1 MAIGSNIKIINS
13 FSMATSKPL
22 DDREVVSTIEEMLAI
37 PDYLKWIGMQVYVTD
52 NNTRFK
58 WDGTAWFV
66 EHLGFCKGEGAPGE
80 DQYSAGDMYIDTS
93 TGDLY
98 YKILNTSNVLAWE
111 LQTNIIGPQG
121 IQGEQGI
128 RGIHGSYWYTGT
140 SMTGT
145 STDPTLFPDSGID
158 QAEVND
164 CYINVDNGQMYQ
176 CVTAGNSGTAEWIY
190 TGTLKGTQ
198 GIQGPQG
205 DPGEQGP
212 PGIQG
217 MQGPKGTMIYTGV
230 DLLGPTSSG
239 AQAFPDAENIA
250 DIDIL
255 ASDLYLNSEYGH
267 VYKSEND
274 GKGNEVLWNRV
285 GVLKTGSFYLSSSMD
300 AEDSGSYTYPL
311 SGIAYAN
318 VNDIAINSSNGKL
331 FVCVDEGDPNTATW
345 KYYGYFTANTAI
357 NDIYNH
363 EIGKYVYGI
372 ANVENKTLRI
382 TLGDGSYTDLN
393 IQINTYQGATE
404 AASGVAGL
412 VPVAAAGDQAKYL
425 RADGT
430 WATVDQVSCDSALS
444 TTSTNPVQNAVITAK
459 LNELQTQITN
469 LTNTVNSKLASNA
482 KITLSG
488 DVSGTGTF
496 ANNAVTITTTVA
508 DDSHNHTIANID
520 NLQSQLNTISSNAT
534 SAKSVTDK
542 YATMLNII
550 GNNQ

>member
-58 WDGTAWFV
+58 WDGTTWFV

-98 YKILNTSNVLAWE
+98 YKILNASNVLAWE

-128 RGIHGSYWYTGT
+128 RGVHGSYWYTGT

-176 CVTAGNSGTAEWIY
+176 CVTAGNAGTAEWVY

-217 MQGPKGTMIYTGV
+217 IQGPRGTGIFSGEE
-230 DLLGPTSSG
+230 LLGKTAEGGQS
-239 AQAFPDAENIA
+239 FPDAAGLEQ
-250 DIDIL
+250 IDII
-255 ASDLYLNSEYGH
+255 ANDVYVNSIYGH
-267 VYKSEND
+267 TFSAKET
-274 GKGNEVLWNRV
+274 GKGNEVLWIRT
-285 GVLKTGSFYLSSSMD
+285 GCLKTGSLYINDIINGADDGIYS
-300 AEDSGSYTYPL
+300 YPL
-311 SGIAYAN
+311 SGISYAN
-318 VNDIAINSSNGKL
+318 AGDISINPTTGKIYI
-331 FVCVDEGDPNTATW
+331 CIEEGDPNTATW
-345 KYYGYFTANTAI
+345 QSMGSFTSAMSVNDTYG
-357 NDIYNH
+357 H

-372 ANVENKTLRI
+372 ANVGNKTLRI

-444 TTSTNPVQNAVITAK
+444 TTSTNPVQNAVITTK
-459 LNELQTQITN
+459 LNDLQTQITN
-469 LTNTVNSKLASNA
+469 LTNIVNGKLASTA

>member
-58 WDGTAWFV
+58 WDGTTWFV
-66 EHLGFCKGEGAPGE
+66 EHLGFCKGEDAPGE

-98 YKILNTSNVLAWE
+98 YKILNTSNALAWE

-145 STDPTLFPDSGID
+145 SADPTVFPDSGID

-190 TGTLKGTQ
+190 TGTLKGTP

-205 DPGEQGP
+205 ERGEQGDIGP
-212 PGIQG
+212 EGPQGIRG
-217 MQGPKGTMIYTGV
+217 SNLFSGTE
-230 DLLGPTSSG
+230 LLGPTPSTG
-239 AQAFPDAENIA
+239 QVFPDAVALA
-250 DIDIL
+250 DIDIVPN
-255 ASDLYLNSEYGH
+255 DTYINSYYGH
-267 VYKSEND
+267 MYSSLSS
-274 GKGNEVLWNRV
+274 GKGNEVLWNRIGIMKPPV
-285 GVLKTGSFYLSSSMD
+285 IYLNNQINSTESGVF
-300 AEDSGSYTYPL
+300 AYPL
-311 SGIAYAN
+311 SGIEYAN
-318 VNDIAINSSNGKL
+318 VGDWSIHPGKGWL
-331 FVCVDEGDPNTATW
+331 YTCVTEGDPNTATW
-345 KYYGYFTANTAI
+345 QSMGSFTSAMSVSDTYG
-357 NDIYNH
+357 H

-393 IQINTYQGATE
+393 IQINPYQGATE
-404 AASGVAGL
+404 SASGVAGL

-469 LTNTVNSKLASNA
+469 LTNTVNGKLASNA